1 MLDSFEIFAIVP
13 ASPKEVYSA
22 WLDSDAHTNMTGGR
36 AEASPAKG
44 ATFTAWDGYILGTNL
59 ELEANHRIV
68 QAWRTSEFPDG
79 STDSRLEVV
88 LEEVDGGTKVT
99 LRHSM
104 IPKGQGASYQ
114 QGWAE
119 HYFEPMKRYFSR

>member
-1 MLDSFEIFAIVP
+1 MLDSFEIFAIIP
-13 ASPKEVYSA
+13 ANPKEVYSA
-22 WLDSDAHTNMTGGR
+22 WLDIDAHTNMTGGR

-79 STDSRLEVV
+79 SADSRLEVV
-88 LEEVDGGTKVT
+88 FEESGWRNQDNPPPQHDSRGTGR
-99 LRHSM
+99 L
-104 IPKGQGASYQ
+104 IPAGLG
-114 QGWAE
+114 
-119 HYFEPMKRYFSR
+119 